1 MNNRYIGQ
9 KTLLF
14 TEKGEKITLTA
25 TTSREINYSA
35 DVSENTVET
44 GYVIA
49 DSVINKPI
57 TVQITQIISTTN
69 ERGGQNSNIFSYWQ
83 SIYNRLIDSRVLIK
97 VQTSDYIYN
106 NMILTSFS
114 VKRSNKHLMTEI
126 TLNFKQVI
134 IVSTSLVN
142 MPKNYEYLKNIVI
155 GGDDGT
161 KDAETT
167 NKGQLQASDAQIKA
181 LQQESEQNKS
191 QSEQEDI
198 NAKKSIL
205 AGIPSV
211 WDEVKQIFF

>member
-1 MNNRYIGQ
+1 
-9 KTLLF
+9 
-14 TEKGEKITLTA
+14 
-25 TTSREINYSA
+25 
-35 DVSENTVET
+35 
-44 GYVIA
+44 
-49 DSVINKPI
+49 
-57 TVQITQIISTTN
+57 
-69 ERGGQNSNIFSYWQ
+69 
-83 SIYNRLIDSRVLIK
+83 
-97 VQTSDYIYN
+97 
-106 NMILTSFS
+106 
-114 VKRSNKHLMTEI
+114 MTEI

-142 MPKNYEYLKNIVI
+142 MPKNYEYLKNIVN
-155 GGDDGT
+155 GGDEGT